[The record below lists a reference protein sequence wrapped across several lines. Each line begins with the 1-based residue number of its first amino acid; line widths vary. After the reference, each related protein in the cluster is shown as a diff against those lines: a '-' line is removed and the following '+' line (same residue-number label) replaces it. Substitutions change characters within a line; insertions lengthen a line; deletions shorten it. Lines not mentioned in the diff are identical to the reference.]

1 MVTRECD
8 QGSMFLMTKKVQ
20 ETKTADGSVNLYL
33 EIRKFDFNEG
43 KPEESLS
50 EMLPLDI
57 D

>member
-1 MVTRECD
+1 
-8 QGSMFLMTKKVQ
+8 MFLMTKKVQ